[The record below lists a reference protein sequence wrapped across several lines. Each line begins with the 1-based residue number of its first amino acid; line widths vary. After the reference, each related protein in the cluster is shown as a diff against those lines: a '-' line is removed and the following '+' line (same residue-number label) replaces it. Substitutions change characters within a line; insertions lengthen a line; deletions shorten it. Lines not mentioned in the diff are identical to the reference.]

1 MATALH
7 DPLMAARLG
16 VPARGAR
23 TVDRPRLRERLD
35 GMPEARLVLV
45 AAPAGFGKSTLLA
58 DWLRASDARAAWLAL
73 DARDDDPARLVRAL
87 VAAAARLAGSADDGG
102 LVDPTQPFDPEL
114 ALAAVLGAVALA
126 AERAPAGGAV
136 LVLDDYHLVGDPA
149 AHRLVAEVV
158 DRLPARARLAISTR
172 ADPPLPLARLRAR
185 GELVEV
191 RAEDLRFTPSEAAEL
206 LRAAAV
212 DLDAADVEALT
223 ERTEGWA
230 AALRLAAVS
239 LRDRPDRAASVQRFG
254 ASHRFVLDYVVEEV
268 LGALPP
274 ATQEF
279 LLRTSIL
286 ERLSGPLCDAVT
298 GRNDGRERLE
308 ELERSGLPLLPL
320 DDERRWYRYHA
331 LFAEVLRARLA
342 MVRADETA
350 GLHARA
356 AAWLAVHGDDDG
368 AVAHALRADDPAAA
382 TGLVAAASLRRLNA
396 GDIGTVRRWLDA
408 LPDAAVRGDAQLSTS
423 YAWCLVLPGETAGV
437 AERLADAERAL
448 AGELPPDP
456 VEEGMVRTQL
466 ALVRSRLADL
476 RGDPATA
483 VAEAR
488 RARELLPAELSPEAE
503 TTLRGDATILL
514 ARALASTGEA
524 DAAIEEYAAS
534 LPDLRAGRNLFAVGR
549 AIADLAGFEIE
560 RGDPAAAVRRCEEE
574 LERQPPET
582 AARTSGAVWGS
593 LARARLALG
602 DTGGAQAAAE
612 RALELATR
620 AGDAQVVRGAL
631 ALLARLRAPR
641 VGPAGSGGAAGSTGT
656 PPPTGSADD
665 RLVEPLTARELEVLR
680 LVARGRSNA
689 QIAAELFVTV
699 GTVKSH
705 VHAIAGKL
713 GAANRVEAAARA
725 RDLGLLE

>member
-1 MATALH
+1 MATARL
-7 DPLMAARLG
+7 DPLLVARLD

-35 GMPEARLVLV
+35 GVPEARLVLV

-73 DARDDDPARLVRAL
+73 DARDDEPARLARAL
-87 VAAAARLAGSADDGG
+87 AAAAARLAGSAHDDG

-114 ALAAVLGAVALA
+114 ALAAVLAAVGLA

-149 AHRLVAEVV
+149 AHRLVAELV
-158 DRLPARARLAISTR
+158 DRLPPRARLAISTR

-206 LRAAAV
+206 LRAGAV

-239 LRDRPDRAASVQRFG
+239 LRDHPDRANAVKRFG

-268 LGALPP
+268 LAGLPP
-274 ATQEF
+274 AIQDL

-286 ERLSGPLCDAVT
+286 ERLSGPLCDAVA
-298 GRNDGRERLE
+298 GRSDGRERLE

-320 DDERRWYRYHA
+320 DDERCWYRYHA

-342 MVRADETA
+342 ILRPDEIT

-356 AAWLAVHGDDDG
+356 AAWHAEHGDDDE
-368 AVAHALRADDPAAA
+368 AVAHAIRADDLAAA
-382 TGLVAAASLRRLNA
+382 TRLVAAASLRRLNA
-396 GDIGTVRRWLDA
+396 GDIGRVRRWLDA

-423 YAWCLVLPGETAGV
+423 YAWCLVLPGEAAGV
-437 AERLADAERAL
+437 AGRLADAERAL
-448 AGELPPDP
+448 AADPRPDP

-476 RGDPATA
+476 QGDPATA

-488 RARELLPAELSPEAE
+488 RARELLPAGLPPEAE

-514 ARALASTGEA
+514 ARALASAGED
-524 DAAIEEYAAS
+524 DAAIEAYKAS
-534 LPDLRAGRNLFAVGR
+534 LPDLRAGGNLFAVGR
-549 AIADLAGFEIE
+549 AIADLAGFEIG

-574 LERQPPET
+574 LERPAAVT

-602 DTGGAQAAAE
+602 DRDAAQAAAE

-620 AGDAQVVRGAL
+620 AGDTQVVRGAR
-631 ALLARLRAPR
+631 ALLAQLAAPR
-641 VGPAGSGGAAGSTGT
+641 EAPAGSGDLAGPLAVSPRAGS
-656 PPPTGSADD
+656 AVD

-689 QIAAELFVTV
+689 QVAAELFVTV

-713 GAANRVEAAARA
+713 GAANRVEAVARA
-725 RDLGLLE
+725 RDLGLLA